1 MSFWFISTAS
11 DETGKSKSPS
21 PPPSKATKSITRGQR
36 AAATRVE
43 KVCSILCDDFLGI

>member
-21 PPPSKATKSITRGQR
+21 PPPSKTTKSITRGQR
-36 AAATRVE
+36 AAATCGRGVLNF
-43 KVCSILCDDFLGI
+43 VR